1 LTSATGR
8 RRPVRYRRASH
19 LVLYWRRGV
28 LVVRNYA
35 TGRAARIDPLVC
47 ALLDCCEG
55 WKSLGDIRRTVGS
68 GPLLSRLIER
78 LVDRSVLERS
88 DRRRD
93 PRADAMRALD
103 PWNPE
108 AGFFHTATKDVR
120 FWSVAEA
127 TRRAAEIARDS
138 PMPPPVKRYRGAS
151 VVHLPRPDRVGEF
164 AGVLLARRTWRRFS
178 AQPIGLGELSTV
190 LGLSAGVQHWVDVG
204 PRELP
209 LKTSPSGGARHPIEL
224 YVVVR
229 DVAGLPPGVY
239 HYAAD
244 RHALE
249 RIGERRTPAR
259 LRSYVPGSAYFAKA
273 SALVFFTAVLKR
285 QLWRYP
291 YSRAYRASLIE
302 AGHVCQ
308 TFCLV
313 GTALKLATF
322 SVMALADSRIESDL
336 RLDGIT
342 ETVLYA
348 AGLARPPAGSSWAPS
363 PRGQLSIRP
372 NSRLS

>member
-1 LTSATGR
+1 LTTARSHR
-8 RRPVRYRRASH
+8 RAVRYRRASH

-35 TGRAARIDPLVC
+35 TSHAAKIDPLVC
-47 ALLDCCEG
+47 ALLHYCDT
-55 WKSLGDIRRTVGS
+55 WKTLEEIRRTLGS
-68 GPLLSRLIER
+68 APVLPRVIRR
-78 LVDRSVLERS
+78 LVERSLLERS

-93 PRADAMRALD
+93 PRVEAMRILD

-108 AGFFHTATKDVR
+108 AGFFHTATRDVR

-127 TRRAAEIARDS
+127 MRHAARAARES
-138 PMPPPVKRYRGAS
+138 PMPPTVKRYRGAS
-151 VVHLPRPDRVGEF
+151 TVALPRPDRSGEL
-164 AGVLLARRTWRRFS
+164 ARVVLARRTWRRFS
-178 AQPIGLGELSTV
+178 PEPIALPDLATV

-224 YVVVR
+224 YVVAR
-229 DVAGLPPGVY
+229 DVRGLKPGLY
-239 HYAAD
+239 HYASD
-244 RHALE
+244 RHTLE
-249 RIGERRTPAR
+249 RIGRRQSLAR
-259 LRSYVPGSAYFAKA
+259 VRSYMPGSAYFANA
-273 SALVFFTAVLKR
+273 SAIVFFSAVLTR

-313 GTALKLATF
+313 GAALELATF

-336 RLDGIT
+336 RLDGIS
-342 ETVLYA
+342 ETILYA
-348 AGLARPPAGSSWAPS
+348 AGLARPPARTSWAPA

-372 NSRLS
+372 NPHI